1 MQSIYTLFKVN
12 LLKKQGSRI
21 RPACINTIKRRKQQL
36 SVFSSLNDSARKE
49 LWATL
54 ALRHARGI
62 GARRTKLLH
71 DAYGSAFA
79 AVEAGLRSPSEW
91 AQRKLTP
98 PDVASGFASEHW
110 REAAQK
116 EWNDLRG
123 SDRAFTLLGDPD
135 FPAPLRHLPDPP
147 PLLYMKGDTSLLRA
161 PAVAVVGARDCT
173 REGLAVAAYL
183 AGDLSR
189 AGVTVISGMARGI
202 DRAAHLAALNGPGKS
217 IAVLGS
223 GIDQPYP
230 QCNADLYAALAEQ
243 GLLLSEFP
251 PGTLPAARHFPI
263 RNRIISGLSQG
274 VLVVEAA
281 ARSGSLITARLA
293 LEQGKEVF
301 AVPGHTMAAV
311 SAGCRELIR
320 IGAKAVFNA
329 DDTLVELAPLL
340 TATVKEQVK
349 QRQGI
354 ERERKNQARDR
365 NKEWDTGLLAEAR
378 DVLPE
383 GDLPWLAPKTG
394 PAPKSGPKTKRGK
407 KSAPPPPSP
416 DPKNQAT
423 GRSGKTSAPLPI
435 LSDEEQRIMAQLG
448 ETVIHIDTLCHKL
461 GMDAGP
467 LSGIL
472 TLLEVRGLVKR
483 APGMLYSL
491 PLP

>member
-1 MQSIYTLFKVN
+1 M
-12 LLKKQGSRI
+12 
-21 RPACINTIKRRKQQL
+21 
-36 SVFSSLNDSARKE
+36 
-49 LWATL
+49 L

-71 DAYGSAFA
+71 DAYSSAFA

-91 AQRKLTP
+91 IQRKLTP
-98 PDVASGFASEHW
+98 PDVAHGFASEHW

-123 SDRAFTLLGDPD
+123 SDYAFTLLGEPD

-147 PLLYMKGDTSLLRA
+147 PLLYMQGDASLLRS

-173 REGLAVAAYL
+173 REGLTVAAYL

-230 QCNADLYAALAEQ
+230 QCNADLYAALAGQ

-293 LEQGKEVF
+293 LEQGREVF

-329 DDTLVELAPLL
+329 DDILVELAPLL
-340 TATVKEQVK
+340 TATIKEQVE
-349 QRQGI
+349 QRQGK
-354 ERERKNQARDR
+354 ERERKNKARDR
-365 NKEWDTGLLAEAR
+365 NKEWDTGLLTEAR
-378 DVLPE
+378 DVLPQ
-383 GDLPWLAPKTG
+383 GDLPWLAPKGLAPKTI
-394 PAPKSGPKTKRGK
+394 PAPKSSPKAKRGR
-407 KSAPPPPSP
+407 KSVPPPPSSGP
-416 DPKNQAT
+416 ETPAT
-423 GRSGKTSAPLPI
+423 GRSGKPNALPPTLSA
-435 LSDEEQRIMAQLG
+435 EEQRIMAQLG
-448 ETVIHIDTLCHKL
+448 EAVVHGEAVIHIDTLCHKL
-461 GMDAGP
+461 GMEAGP